1 MLISRPLDEPRP
13 TAVPTDELG
22 RLHHAWLRDLQA
34 RKILVGSGPMREGD
48 GERRNGGIVIVR
60 AADLGAAQNIAAQEP
75 YRREGQRTIEVLPWQ
90 RTWWDD

>member
-1 MLISRPLDEPRP
+1 
-13 TAVPTDELG
+13 
-22 RLHHAWLRDLQA
+22 
-34 RKILVGSGPMREGD
+34 MREGD